1 MDTSEEVTFEEFQRI
16 RIHAGTIVE
25 AVPNPQARV
34 PAYVLRID
42 FGPLGLRTSSA
53 QITRH
58 YTPQDLVG
66 RQVAAVMN
74 FPPKRVAGVKSEVL
88 VPLHR
93 GYDCF
98 RRPERGQGRSVWG
111 RHGPV
116 SCGHSVCRTTT

>member
-1 MDTSEEVTFEEFQRI
+1 MDSGEEVTFEEFQRL

-25 AVPNPQARV
+25 AVPNLQARV

-66 RQVAAVMN
+66 RQVVAVMN
-74 FPPKRVAGVKSEVL
+74 FPPKRVAGIKSEVL
-88 VPLHR
+88 VLGTVSAAEGVVLLHPS
-93 GYDCF
+93 F
-98 RRPERGQGRSVWG
+98 
-111 RHGPV
+111 PV
-116 SCGHSVCRTTT
+116 ANGTPVA